1 MGKILIEFF
10 KNCKRYENR
19 RKGLIA
25 VNSDSVYLENLT
37 VLLLEV
43 LKENIEL
50 KDRVIFLQK
59 EISNIQNIFERER
72 EDLKQNLTAQIAK
85 HILDVS
91 DNLKRISEAAEK
103 SNDIKAIIEG
113 IEMTN
118 KEIGKVLSS
127 LEIKKLEVIG
137 RVFDPNI
144 HEFGGSREIP
154 ELEDNIIIDV
164 IRDGYIFKNKVIRPA
179 IVIVNSKKETTTT

>member
-1 MGKILIEFF
+1 M
-10 KNCKRYENR
+10 
-19 RKGLIA
+19 
-25 VNSDSVYLENLT
+25 NSVSVYLENLT